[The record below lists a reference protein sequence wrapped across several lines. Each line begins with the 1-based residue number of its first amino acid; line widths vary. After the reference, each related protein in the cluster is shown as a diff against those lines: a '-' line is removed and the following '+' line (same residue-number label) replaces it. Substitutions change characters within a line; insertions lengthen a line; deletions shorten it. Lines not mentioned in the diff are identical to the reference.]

1 MKIMSKYLAPAGV
14 SIILMTFLPDNF
26 KVSLLI
32 GAETVLRMLGI
43 MLVIAAAT
51 MSMAQWVK
59 ADGPQSLKAFLAE
72 ELDLL
77 RFRIKVAPLSAS
89 VAVFAIV
96 LVAVVGYAES
106 ARLDACSPLELALS
120 EGRISASDFVS
131 AGCSINVARELLH
144 QRVASR

>member
-1 MKIMSKYLAPAGV
+1 MRTMSKYLAPAGV
-14 SIILMTFLPDNF
+14 SMTSATIILDFFNVALP
-26 KVSLLI
+26 
-32 GAETVLRMLGI
+32 LG
-43 MLVIAAAT
+43 AAAVLMVLGT
-51 MSMAQWVK
+51 TLIAVAAIVSVVQWVK
-59 ADGPQSLKAFLAE
+59 ADGPQSLKTFLAE

-96 LVAVVGYAES
+96 LVAVMGYAET